1 MPRSPTIDPLS
12 AQNAHSVARGL
23 GWFSIGL
30 GLAEVLAPRAL
41 TRGLG
46 MEGHEQIV
54 RAYGVR
60 EIATG
65 IGILSSTHPAPWIW
79 GRVGGDA
86 LDIATLATGLQQDNP
101 KKENVELALVA
112 VAGVTALDV
121 VCGASLARHSLA
133 RHASPKLRRR
143 RPAIDYHAG
152 PAFPNPLSK
161 CGEQHETS
169 RFPATCAPRRRYG
182 LFRPFRSDSSGA
194 AVKVISEEASG
205 RRRRFPPKC
214 RQ

>member
-1 MPRSPTIDPLS
+1 MPKSPTIDPLS

-30 GLAEVLAPRAL
+30 GLAEILAPRAL

-65 IGILSSTHPAPWIW
+65 IGILSSTHPVPWIW

-112 VAGVTALDV
+112 VAGITALDV

-133 RHASPKLRRR
+133 RHASPKLRGR
-143 RPAIDYHAG
+143 RPAIDYHRRTG
-152 PAFPNPLSK
+152 FPNK
-161 CGEQHETS
+161 CGEQHETL
-169 RFPATCAPRRRYG
+169 RFPATCAPRRRCG
-182 LFRPFRSDSSGA
+182 LSRPSEVIEMDVTEGGP
-194 AVKVISEEASG
+194 AVESH
-205 RRRRFPPKC
+205 
-214 RQ
+214 